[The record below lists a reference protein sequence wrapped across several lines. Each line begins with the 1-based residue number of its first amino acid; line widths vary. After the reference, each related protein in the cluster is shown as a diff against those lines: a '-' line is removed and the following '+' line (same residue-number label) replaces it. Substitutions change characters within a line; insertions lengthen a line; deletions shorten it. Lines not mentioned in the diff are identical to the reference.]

1 LNTLVYLKNLLADKY
16 VASVT
21 PSSRFAVNQ
30 VCGKIDFQK
39 SRTIIE
45 YGPGTGAFTVPLL
58 ERMRPDSRLIAIER
72 NSNFFQIL
80 RREISDGRLEL
91 HNDTAGNVLQILGDS
106 GSVKVD
112 CIISGI
118 PFSMIP
124 ERDDILLKTFA
135 ALKPGGKFIAY
146 QTFFQPES
154 CLRRPLRK
162 LFPFVNCEY
171 SYFCVPP
178 LLIIEAKKGKNSNG

>member
-1 LNTLVYLKNLLADKY
+1 MNTIVYLKNLLADKY

-39 SRTIIE
+39 SRMIIE

-58 ERMRPDSRLIAIER
+58 ERMRPDSKLIAIER
-72 NSNFFQIL
+72 NRNFYRIL
-80 RREISDGRLEL
+80 KREIADERLEI
-91 HNDTAGNVLQILGDS
+91 HNDTAGNILQILGDS
-106 GSVKVD
+106 GSIKVD
-112 CIISGI
+112 CIVSGI

-124 ERDDILLKTFA
+124 ERDEILRNTLT